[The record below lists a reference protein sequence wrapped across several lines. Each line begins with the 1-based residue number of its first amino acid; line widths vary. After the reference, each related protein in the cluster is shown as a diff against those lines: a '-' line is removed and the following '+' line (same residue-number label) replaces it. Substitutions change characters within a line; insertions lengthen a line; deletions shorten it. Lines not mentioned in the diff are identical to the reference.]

1 MKVTNRTWQ
10 REFIP
15 IEEVEAG
22 VVLNGSEAKSAH
34 EGRIKLE
41 ASYVKI
47 KRHEVFLLNTE
58 IFRYKFNGNKEYNA
72 TRERKLLLKRKEILR
87 LESKMASSPRLTIVP
102 IAMFSEGR
110 LIKVKIALVSG
121 RNDTQK
127 RKLEKGKEIQRKQQ
141 KEMKEY
147 MKK

>member
-1 MKVTNRTWQ
+1 MKVTNRTWL

-15 IEEVEAG
+15 VEEMEAG
-22 VVLNGSEAKSAH
+22 IVLNGSEAKSAH

-41 ASYVKI
+41 AAYVKI
-47 KRHEVFLLNTE
+47 RQHEVFLVNTE
-58 IFRYKFNGNKEYNA
+58 IFRYRFDGRPDYNP
-72 TRERKLLLKRKEILR
+72 TRQRKLLLKRKEILR

-102 IAMFSEGR
+102 TAMFSEGR
-110 LIKVKIALVSG
+110 LIKVKIALVQG

-127 RKLEKGKEIQRKQQ
+127 RRLEKGKEIQRKQQ
-141 KEMKEY
+141 KELKEY